1 VILERLRGLLAIADR
16 IERRLQVAAARA
28 EKLPQ
33 SILSK
38 AFSGELVPT
47 EAELA
52 RAEGR
57 TYETAD
63 ELRAR
68 VRQTAGEVSGVRE
81 VNHKSPGRGS
91 KKRSVG

>member
-1 VILERLRGLLAIADR
+1 MTPRPRYWQSDAIEARLTTATT
-16 IERRLQVAAARA
+16 RA

-33 SILSK
+33 SILTK

-57 TYETAD
+57 SFESAD
-63 ELRAR
+63 EMLRR
-68 VRQTAGEVSGVRE
+68 VRTEGVAVNEKSTAR
-81 VNHKSPGRGS
+81 R
-91 KKRSVG
+91 KRAS